1 MVGLASLFVSEVL
14 KVLIDIKMNIF
25 IFNQTLMKAT
35 RPDPLSR
42 LHGAVRPTIFKS
54 IGLSESGVMGN
65 IFKRYDL
72 NESST
77 YVLPEVDFD
86 GKSQRVIYTLYEYT
100 ELIDSS
106 NMDHHDYR
114 QMAADILNGYDF
126 FDGFVILHGTDTMVE
141 TAKSLEDIKDKT
153 IVLMGAMQPA
163 RFKKTDAKS
172 MIPFFRQNDAI
183 FM

>member
-42 LHGAVRPTIFKS
+42 LHGTVRPTFLKS
-54 IGLSESGVMGN
+54 GGLSGRLCN
-65 IFKRYDL
+65 IWKRYDL

-77 YVLPEVDFD
+77 YVLPEVDYD
-86 GKSQRVIYTLYEYT
+86 GKTQRVIYTLFEYT

-126 FDGFVILHGTDTMVE
+126 FDGFVILHGTDTM
-141 TAKSLEDIKDKT
+141 AYSSAALSFM
-153 IVLMGAMQPA
+153 L
-163 RFKKTDAKS
+163 RFVG
-172 MIPFFRQNDAI
+172 RW
-183 FM
+183 

>member
-126 FDGFVILHGTDTMVE
+126 FDGFVILHGTDTMAYSSAALSFMLRFVYRGHQ
-141 TAKSLEDIKDKT
+141 LEE
-153 IVLMGAMQPA
+153 ME
-163 RFKKTDAKS
+163 FS
-172 MIPFFRQNDAI
+172 N
-183 FM
+183 